1 MLGVRAS
8 CVSENW
14 EIMLAALRK
23 VLSASA
29 AAWKQGPALR
39 PLPTEPVDAAR
50 SEGPAW
56 VGRVPLLSPFGWPGA
71 FPTLSL
77 VPVTPECDH
86 TGGLGAEQDRQASEL
101 RALCSLP
108 QPRPS

>member
-1 MLGVRAS
+1 MCLRKLGNHVGGPK
-8 CVSENW
+8 
-14 EIMLAALRK
+14 K

-50 SEGPAW
+50 SEAPAW
-56 VGRVPLLSPFGWPGA
+56 VGRVLLLSPFGWPDA
-71 FPTLSL
+71 FPTPFL
-77 VPVTPECDH
+77 VPVTPEFDH

-108 QPRPS
+108 QLRPS